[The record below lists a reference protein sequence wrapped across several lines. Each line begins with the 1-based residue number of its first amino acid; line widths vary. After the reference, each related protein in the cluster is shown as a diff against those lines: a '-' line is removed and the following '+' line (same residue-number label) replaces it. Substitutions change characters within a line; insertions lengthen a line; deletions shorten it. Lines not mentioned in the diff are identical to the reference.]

1 MEKEHIIHKDG
12 EVDTSKVGETLE
24 RIDTQQADEILG
36 DFNEFRTY
44 LSKRINLGKTAGLNE
59 EQLAKTA
66 EKIAGYL
73 AENLAP
79 RNKEEQLL
87 QELWKVGNKEQQH
100 ALAHMLVKLA
110 E

>member
-1 MEKEHIIHKDG
+1 MDKDHMIHKDG
-12 EVDTSKVGETLE
+12 EVDTSKVDKTLE
-24 RIDTQQADEILG
+24 RMDTQQADEILG

-44 LSKRINLGKTAGLNE
+44 LSKRIKLGKTAGMNE

-66 EKIAGYL
+66 EKVADYL
-73 AENLAP
+73 ADKVTP

-87 QELWKVGNKEQQH
+87 QELWKVGTKEEQH
-100 ALAHMLVKLA
+100 YLAHMLVKLA

>member
-1 MEKEHIIHKDG
+1 MEKDHMIHKDG
-12 EVDTSKVGETLE
+12 DVDTNKVDETLE
-24 RIDTQQADEILG
+24 RMDTQQADEILG

-44 LSKRINLGKTAGLNE
+44 LSKRVKLGKTAGLDE

-66 EKIAGYL
+66 EKVADYL
-73 AENLAP
+73 AEKVTP

-87 QELWKVGNKEQQH
+87 QELWKVGSKEERH
-100 ALAHMLVKLA
+100 SLAHMLVKLA

>member
-66 EKIAGYL
+66 EKVAGYL

>member
-1 MEKEHIIHKDG
+1 MEKDHMIYNDG
-12 EVDTSKVGETLE
+12 EVDTRKVYETLE
-24 RIDTQQADEILG
+24 RMDTQQADEILG

-44 LSKRINLGKTAGLNE
+44 LSKRIKLGKTAGLDE

-66 EKIAGYL
+66 EKVADYL
-73 AENLAP
+73 AEKVTP

-87 QELWKVGNKEQQH
+87 QELWKVGTKEQQH